1 MPEAQHAPDPPQ
13 PMGRRHLQHTL
24 HHILQAA
31 ADAASLTRGK
41 SAKDYEQDRFL
52 RLAVERCPE
61 IISELPASFRT
72 S

>member
-1 MPEAQHAPDPPQ
+1 MARRFTPE
-13 PMGRRHLQHTL
+13 RL

-41 SAKDYEQDRFL
+41 SAEDYEQDRFL
-52 RLAVERCPE
+52 RLAVERCLE